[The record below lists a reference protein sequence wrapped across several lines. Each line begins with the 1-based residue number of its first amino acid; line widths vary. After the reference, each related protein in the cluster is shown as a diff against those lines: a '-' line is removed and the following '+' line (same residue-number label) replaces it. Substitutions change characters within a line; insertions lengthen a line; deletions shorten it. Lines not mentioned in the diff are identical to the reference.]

1 MADRVSLL
9 TALRRTARRELSI
22 NLFIAGK
29 AKSIPAD
36 AALVLLADEPEG
48 WDWEG
53 TAQRVRTMW
62 PAPLRTRHM
71 PSRPVEPWQAT
82 AWHTGS
88 VIRVSPE
95 WMHSVGYAVSL

>member
-71 PSRPVEPWQAT
+71 PSRPLSPWETLDPLYKIGIPVLQPYAP
-82 AWHTGS
+82 G
-88 VIRVSPE
+88 RVLTTS
-95 WMHSVGYAVSL
+95 Y